1 MKRYKPLPNYLTVAT
16 SGING
21 LGLFALE
28 DIPEGKEIG
37 ITHHHL
43 WEEVVRTALGGFIN
57 HSKSPN
63 CKLERIIS
71 TSVLYATLPI
81 KKGEE
86 ITLKYTMYKV
96 EEK

>member
-1 MKRYKPLPNYLTVAT
+1 MKNYKPLPNYLTISR

-57 HSKSPN
+57 HSSSPN

-71 TSVLYATLPI
+71 TSVLYAALPI

-96 EEK
+96 EGK

>member
-1 MKRYKPLPNYLTVAT
+1 MKNYKPLPNYLTISI

-28 DIPEGKEIG
+28 DIPKGTEIG

-57 HSKSPN
+57 HSNHPN

-71 TSVLYATLPI
+71 TSVLYTTLPI